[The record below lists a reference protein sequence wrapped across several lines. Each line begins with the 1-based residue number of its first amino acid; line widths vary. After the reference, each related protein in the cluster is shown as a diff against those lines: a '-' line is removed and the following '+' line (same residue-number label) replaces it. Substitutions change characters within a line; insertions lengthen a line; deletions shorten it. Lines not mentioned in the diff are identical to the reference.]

1 MFQSPQ
7 KKVKSGERSKVRKG
21 KAAERLQRMS
31 IKERCMMMEKAIY
44 VEEEL
49 QEVSIEYQDMWN
61 YMDEVSKTERKALMA
76 RRAGKSS

>member
-1 MFQSPQ
+1 
-7 KKVKSGERSKVRKG
+7 
-21 KAAERLQRMS
+21 MS